1 VIEVKWTSTATR
13 VQLWDVLSDG
23 WLYAGWVV
31 GASRIREVDS
41 NWPQAGSKIHHSVGA
56 WPILLN
62 DETQAVESVPDRT
75 LVMTAR
81 GRPFGE
87 ARVEIELS
95 EVGGQVEITMR
106 EDVISGP
113 GKVIPPSIRQR
124 LLIPRNTESL
134 RRLALIAEGRSR

>member
-1 VIEVKWTSTATR
+1 VIEVKWTSSATR

-31 GASRIREVDS
+31 GASRIREVES
-41 NWPQAGSKIHHSVGA
+41 NWPQPGSKIHHSVGA

-62 DETQAVESVPDRT
+62 DETQAVESLPDRK
-75 LVMTAR
+75 LVIIAR
-81 GRPFGE
+81 GRPFGQ
-87 ARVEIELS
+87 ARVEIELRD
-95 EVGGQVEITMR
+95 VAGQVEITMR
-106 EDVISGP
+106 EDVVSGP
-113 GKVIPPSIRQR
+113 GKLIPPSIRQR

>member
-1 VIEVKWTSTATR
+1 MIEVKWTSSATR

-41 NWPQAGSKIHHSVGA
+41 NWPHPGSKIHHSVGA

-62 DETQAVESVPDRT
+62 DETQAVESVPDRK
-75 LVMTAR
+75 LVIIAR

-87 ARVEIELS
+87 AQVEVELS
-95 EVGGQVEITMR
+95 DVGGQVEIAMR

-113 GKVIPPSIRQR
+113 GKIIPPAIRQR

>member
-1 VIEVKWTSTATR
+1 VIEVKWTSGATR

-31 GASRIREVDS
+31 GASRIREVES
-41 NWPQAGSKIHHSVGA
+41 NWPQPGSKIHHSVGA

-62 DETQAVESVPDRT
+62 DETQAVESLPDRK
-75 LVMTAR
+75 LVIIAR
-81 GRPFGE
+81 GRPFGQ
-87 ARVEIELS
+87 ARVEIELGD
-95 EVGGQVEITMR
+95 VAGQVEITMR
-106 EDVISGP
+106 EDVVSGP
-113 GKVIPPSIRQR
+113 GKLIPPSIRQR